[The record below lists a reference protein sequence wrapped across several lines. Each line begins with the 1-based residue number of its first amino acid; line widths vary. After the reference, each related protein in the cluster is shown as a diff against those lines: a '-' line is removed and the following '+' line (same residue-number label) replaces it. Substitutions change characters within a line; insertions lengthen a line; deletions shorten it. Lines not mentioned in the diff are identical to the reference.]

1 MNLHGFLLLLLS
13 FAWFVFPTFFFCS
26 FNSLHIFYGLYGV
39 HVCGLLYNLH
49 CLHWESIETSSISH
63 IGQAQWI
70 VSICDYVILI
80 LRLFFRLHFMI
91 SQFLL
96 LLLRFL
102 LAGVIIIIV
111 VVVVVIVIDVHK
123 IQNDIYAGCNSELF
137 KKATAIKCHCGAAN
151 MHKCSRIHMWG
162 WPVPLKQSLFRR

>member
-1 MNLHGFLLLLLS
+1 MNRFH
-13 FAWFVFPTFFFCS
+13 
-26 FNSLHIFYGLYGV
+26 
-39 HVCGLLYNLH
+39 
-49 CLHWESIETSSISH
+49 
-63 IGQAQWI
+63 
-70 VSICDYVILI
+70 
-80 LRLFFRLHFMI
+80 LRLRDFDSSPLFSTLFYD
-91 SQFLL
+91 FAVVLL

-151 MHKCSRIHMWG
+151 MHKCSRIHM
-162 WPVPLKQSLFRR
+162 